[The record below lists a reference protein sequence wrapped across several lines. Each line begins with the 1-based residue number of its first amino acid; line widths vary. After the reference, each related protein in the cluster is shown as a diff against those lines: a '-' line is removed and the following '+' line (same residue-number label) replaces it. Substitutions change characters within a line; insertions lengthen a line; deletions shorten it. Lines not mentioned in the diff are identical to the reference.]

1 MNVNPKLMSEVQIMK
16 SIIEY
21 ILEVKSTFRILGKR
35 HSIAKSTLNRYA
47 HMTKM
52 LDSRIFDL
60 YKIKAKY
67 NKDKFHGVP
76 GISYN
81 LKPDLKEHLMNVK
94 NRLAH
99 MKNSPESWTDFLW
112 KDYIK

>member
-1 MNVNPKLMSEVQIMK
+1 MSEVQIMK

-21 ILEVKSTFRILGKR
+21 ILDVESTFRILGRR

-47 HMTKM
+47 HMTKSI
-52 LDSRIFDL
+52 DTRIFDL

-81 LKPDLKEHLMNVK
+81 LKVELREHLTNIK

-99 MKNSPESWTDFLW
+99 MKNPPASWTDFLW